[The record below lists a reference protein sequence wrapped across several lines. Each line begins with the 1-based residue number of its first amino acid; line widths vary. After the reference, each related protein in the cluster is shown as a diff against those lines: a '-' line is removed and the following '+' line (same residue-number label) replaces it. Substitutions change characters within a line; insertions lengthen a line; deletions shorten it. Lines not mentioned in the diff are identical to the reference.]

1 MGAMR
6 AYQLNA
12 SAVQAGKQMI
22 VQALELLR

>member
-12 SAVQAGKQMI
+12 TAVSASKQMI
-22 VQALELLR
+22 QEALSLLR